1 MKEVRTSAACCVVMT
16 QARRQVSDTDIPM
29 SLHSME
35 KDSFFFLLERER
47 GLGNLFGATQVRG
60 RSSHNIIEDD
70 CSWAEAILLSERLS
84 GAIFGLLRGRCIHIY
99 IFARCSAAKVT
110 RSFYFTKLHD
120 GHAERTYVAPVCV
133 CSPLS

>member
-1 MKEVRTSAACCVVMT
+1 
-16 QARRQVSDTDIPM
+16 M
-29 SLHSME
+29 SRHSME
-35 KDSFFFLLERER
+35 KDSFSLLAQGR
-47 GLGNLFGATQVRG
+47 GLGDPFGAAQIRG

-70 CSWAEAILLSERLS
+70 YSGAEAILLSGRLS
-84 GAIFGLLRGRCIHIY
+84 GAIFGSLRGRCIHIY

-120 GHAERTYVAPVCV
+120 GHAQRTYVTPVCV